1 MNVKNNC
8 LINISVNPNV
18 LNLCELVPEVQVNNV
33 RPDVL
38 DIKDNVRE
46 VSNSFNP
53 EVRGSLRPNGHK
65 DPELREWEKN
75 ILVHLNNVNLVE
87 R

>member
-1 MNVKNNC
+1 M
-8 LINISVNPNV
+8 
-18 LNLCELVPEVQVNNV
+18 QVNNV
-33 RPDVL
+33 RTEVL
-38 DIKDNVRE
+38 DIKDKVRE

-53 EVRGSLRPNGHK
+53 EVRGSLRLNGHK

-87 R
+87 